1 MTGSDVSR
9 SSSVGHRIRPWLRRS
24 TPPISIFCEQVGFHH
39 DPFID
44 TIIDDA
50 YIKGTKEDQRL
61 TKRLSYAT
69 WTSLRHVA
77 DSYTEDGIKPT
88 MDRAALFLDA
98 ATETVAEVIFNASA
112 EELRA
117 GALAAK
123 LAHDR
128 IVHGEQVTK
137 ASPDYQA
144 GRAATLTDMLAYVA
158 SRTASATLESLAR
171 RNPFATM
178 LAVLSEG
185 PLSNKA
191 LAERVNLSVEQTCR
205 NLRRLRE
212 VGAVSPQPRG
222 REVFNR
228 LTPSGRLMVQVGV
241 QAERRAPSSR
251 RRCQSFRP
259 INSTS
264 MKWSTNR
271 LRLFLG

>member
-1 MTGSDVSR
+1 M
-9 SSSVGHRIRPWLRRS
+9 
-24 TPPISIFCEQVGFHH
+24 
-39 DPFID
+39 
-44 TIIDDA
+44 
-50 YIKGTKEDQRL
+50 

-77 DSYTEDGIKPT
+77 DSYTEDGVKPT

-178 LAVLSEG
+178 LTVLSEG

-241 QAERRAPSSR
+241 QAERRAPLE
-251 RRCQSFRP
+251 Q
-259 INSTS
+259 TS
-264 MKWSTNR
+264 VSEFSAYQLDQYEMVDEQVAPLPR
-271 LRLFLG
+271 LRTA